1 MAVEVKIDLER
12 RQALAEAA
20 AEIMGIGEAQFVSDG
35 IRIEHDIRNAPRM
48 TVEVTKFLSAEE
60 YDRLFGILH
69 G

>member
-1 MAVEVKIDLER
+1 M
-12 RQALAEAA
+12 AEAA